1 MEFLIELIFELI
13 FEGGVEMSKSKKV
26 PKCIRYFL
34 IAIIVLIFMIII
46 LGMFLLGILML
57 NENILF
63 GLAFIILSFVFLIL
77 SIKKF
82 KETYLLKKN

>member
-1 MEFLIELIFELI
+1 MELIIEFIMELI
-13 FEGGVEMSKSKKV
+13 FEGGVEASKSKKV

-34 IAIIVLIFMIII
+34 IAIIVLFFAVVIF
-46 LGMFLLGILML
+46 GMFLLGIAAL

-63 GLAFIILSFVFLIL
+63 GIFLIALSLLFLFL

-82 KETYLLKKN
+82 KETYLLRKE